1 MEIYVSGA
9 GEKSFKPD
17 QIVMSINLSKVCKTN
32 AQALLEGE
40 QIVLNF
46 LNLMQNFDF
55 KKEDFKTIEYSVRD
69 EVKYENGK
77 STKIGVRYSR
87 GLRLKFDF
95 DIEKMSKIL
104 SKSAKLDDA
113 PRIRVDYALKD
124 EKSAQA
130 ELFKDAY
137 LDAKMQADMIADAAG
152 LKVTKCLKASFSDD
166 NEGFVTR
173 ASFERGMA
181 KTSSYDVEE
190 LIAQTY
196 TPNDIT
202 VKQNL
207 YCVFV
212 AE

>member
-1 MEIYVSGA
+1 MEIYVSGE
-9 GEKSFKPD
+9 GSKSFKPD
-17 QIVMSINLSKVCKTN
+17 QIVLNINLSKVCKTN

-46 LNLMQNFDF
+46 LNLMQSFDF
-55 KKEDFKTIEYSVRD
+55 KKEDFKTVEYIVRD
-69 EVKYENGK
+69 ETKYENGK
-77 STKIGVRYSR
+77 HIKIGVRYSR

-113 PRIRVDYALKD
+113 PRIRVDYSLKD
-124 EKSAQA
+124 EKSAKA

-152 LKVTKCLKASFSDD
+152 LKIIKCLKASFSDD
-166 NEGFVTR
+166 NEGFVAR
-173 ASFERGMA
+173 SCFERGIA

-202 VKQNL
+202 VRQNL